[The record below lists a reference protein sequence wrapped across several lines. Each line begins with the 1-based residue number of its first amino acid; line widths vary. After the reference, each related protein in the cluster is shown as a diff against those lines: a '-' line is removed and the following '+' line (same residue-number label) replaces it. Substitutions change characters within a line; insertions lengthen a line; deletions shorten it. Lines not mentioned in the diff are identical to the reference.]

1 LLQALCSLPATNLQL
16 IHYEPIL
23 YSIGS
28 WDQRKGVTMRRRI
41 NNLLKS
47 VLKTAVYLLEES
59 GDTANDVR
67 DRVSRGFDRAGDRIS
82 DLGERTRDLYTGEN
96 YTMRS
101 ALMFGAGL
109 ALGVGAGLLLAP
121 ASGEET
127 RGAIGDKV
135 EEFRGQVRDRFSSS
149 SRRSSATGTEG
160 V

>member
-1 LLQALCSLPATNLQL
+1 MP
-16 IHYEPIL
+16 
-23 YSIGS
+23 
-28 WDQRKGVTMRRRI
+28 RRMS
-41 NNLLKS
+41 NLLKS

-67 DRVSRGFDRAGDRIS
+67 DRVSRGYGRASDRIS
-82 DLGERTRDLYTGEN
+82 DLGEQARDLYTGEN
-96 YTMRS
+96 YAMKS